1 VIDEKKFYGE
11 ITLKKSLTP
20 ANIYKKFF
28 LAGIF
33 LFLIILVGTIGY
45 RFIGGKQYSLMDCL
59 YMTVITIATIGFNE
73 VIDLS
78 GNSLGRGFTI
88 FIALLGIGTFTYILS
103 TFTAFIV
110 EGDLNESFRR
120 RKMEKLIKKLKDHYI
135 VCGVEGV
142 GFHIINELYETK
154 RDFLGVDID
163 RGRIEKV
170 LQSFK
175 DLIYIVGDPTDNETL
190 IKARIKEAKG
200 LFASTNDDN
209 QNLVITLTAKQLNP
223 GIRVIAS
230 CNDLKNFEKIKKA
243 GADSVVSPTYIGGL
257 RMASEMVRPAVVS
270 FLNIMMR
277 DKEKNLRVEEVE
289 VPEYFSGR
297 PISELKLRRYP
308 NILLLAVRTKDDWK
322 FNPPEDY
329 NVEKGDFL
337 IFMTTPEER
346 FELERIFLKS

>member
-1 VIDEKKFYGE
+1 MRKG
-11 ITLKKSLTP
+11 LAP

-28 LAGIF
+28 LAGFSLFFIVF
-33 LFLIILVGTIGY
+33 LGTVGY
-45 RFIGGKQYSLMDCL
+45 WFIGGKNYSLMDCL
-59 YMTVITIATIGFNE
+59 YMTIITVATIGFEE

-88 FIALLGIGTFTYILS
+88 FIALSGIGTFTYILS

-142 GFHIINELYETK
+142 GFHIISELYETK
-154 RDFLGVDID
+154 RDFLAIDTD

-190 IKARIKEAKG
+190 IKAGIKEAKG

-209 QNLVITLTAKQLNP
+209 QNLVITLTAKQLNSE
-223 GIRVIAS
+223 IRVIAS
-230 CNDLKNFEKIKKA
+230 CNDLKNSEKIKKA
-243 GADSVVSPTYIGGL
+243 GADSTVSPAYIGGL
-257 RMASEMVRPAVVS
+257 RMASEMVRPTVVS

-277 DKEKNLRVEEVE
+277 DKAKNLRVEA
-289 VPEYFSGR
+289 PEYFSGK
-297 PISELKLRRYP
+297 PLSELKLRKYP
-308 NILLLAVRTKDDWK
+308 NILLLAVRTKDDWI

-329 NVEKGDFL
+329 NVKKGDFL

>member
-1 VIDEKKFYGE
+1 MKKGWA
-11 ITLKKSLTP
+11 P
-20 ANIYKKFF
+20 VNIYKKFF
-28 LAGIF
+28 LAGF
-33 LFLIILVGTIGY
+33 SLFSIVLLGTVGY
-45 RFIGGKQYSLMDCL
+45 WFIGEEKYSLMDCL
-59 YMTVITIATIGFNE
+59 YMTIITIATIGFDE

-88 FIALLGIGTFTYILS
+88 FIALSGIGTFTYILS
-103 TFTAFIV
+103 SFTAFIV
-110 EGDLNESFRR
+110 EGDINESFRK
-120 RKMEKLIKKLKDHYI
+120 RKMERLIKRLKDHYI

-142 GFHIINELYETK
+142 GSHIINELCETK
-154 RDFLGVDID
+154 RDFLGIDID
-163 RGRIEKV
+163 RGKIEKV

-200 LFASTNDDN
+200 LFASTSNDN
-209 QNLVITLTAKQLNP
+209 QNLIITLTAKQLNP
-223 GIRVIAS
+223 EIRVIAS
-230 CNDLKNFEKIKKA
+230 CNDLKNSEKIKKA

-257 RMASEMVRPAVVS
+257 RMASEMVRPTVVS

-277 DKEKNLRVEEVE
+277 DKAKNLRVEEVE
-289 VPEYFSGR
+289 TPEYFSGR
-297 PISELKLRRYP
+297 SLSELKLRKYP
-308 NILLLAVRTKDDWK
+308 NILLLAVRTKDDWI

-329 NVEKGDFL
+329 SVKKGDFL